1 MTYSIGFRAPKNQEL
16 ATEFLGFL
24 QDNLNQ
30 DKLVLEGIYEDADLT
45 LQEHAAEIGKE
56 MIAKVSANLQK
67 IKWTDDLVAEFL
79 GSYLSEPK
87 VDVVFEANKKMSL
100 LRFNEKLAK
109 TGIALD
115 LKSQM
120 LFFADNFYMNGEA
133 VRFSGESASILT
145 ILADNRCIASTS
157 IEDSIL
163 LQQLYDWYIAG
174 YLSFDSF

>member
-30 DKLVLEGIYEDADLT
+30 DKLVLNGIYEDADLT
-45 LQEHAAEIGKE
+45 LQAHAAEIGKE

-67 IKWTDDLVAEFL
+67 IKWSDNLVAEFL

-109 TGIALD
+109 VGIALD

-120 LFFADNFYMNGEA
+120 LFFANNFYINGET
-133 VRFSGESASILT
+133 VKFSGESASILT
-145 ILADNRCIASTS
+145 TLADKRCIAATS
-157 IEDSIL
+157 IKDSIL
-163 LQQLYDWYIAG
+163 LQQLYDWYLAG